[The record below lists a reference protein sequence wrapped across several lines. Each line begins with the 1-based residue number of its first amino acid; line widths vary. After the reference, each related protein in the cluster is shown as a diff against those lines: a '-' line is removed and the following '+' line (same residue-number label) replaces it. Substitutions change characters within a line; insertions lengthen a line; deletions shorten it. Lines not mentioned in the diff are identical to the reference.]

1 MKLFV
6 RERSEYDQIV
16 DKFENSFRKTNF
28 LDETAF
34 ETKDRDLW
42 EHMKKLLSDCNTPYV
57 FSNILVAYKEIP
69 YTEELFQ
76 RITLKETDQK
86 KVIVNKLTGDK
97 TFATTNPMDCKFYE
111 CMYIQSPLNTKK
123 PVKRSIIKNTI
134 KRIKELAQEGY
145 IVFPH
150 VTTFL
155 QNQLKYAN
163 DLGHNDDDIK
173 DLFNI
178 KNSPNIVLVPQLV
191 DGLYYNVDGVRAY
204 PFFTETYH
212 YYKTRLQQ
220 IQFNFKVWNP
230 EGMTYTKALGYFDV
244 GTYKWTDKSTGE
256 IFERDIFYCRFFY
269 KYYNPF
275 MFFEPYEVEMLIK
288 SLENEPLTEKTKEI
302 INNTLLA
309 YYNDL
314 EDGRALFNAAIKDIA
329 IYKKDDKYFEVVE
342 EEEEDDDDDEQ
353 LQARTTPSKNG
364 KEDEEEEK
372 PIKNSTISRRIL
384 SINMLKSFIMG
395 YNEIKFYSFYPH
407 LGDILLGIADDAL
420 NNNKSKTKPKPDS
433 PVRSNT
439 VLQSLQLL
447 ITIKSNSDL
456 FTTNSFT
463 NPWDYP
469 CLVAYKRTIEYDT
482 PKKKKQKV
490 KKSVP
495 IKDRYLSFEEYGLL
509 SANTVKSPET
519 AGIVLNVNPFKCYS
533 KFIKTK

>member
-6 RERSEYDQIV
+6 RERSDYDKIV

-42 EHMKKLLSDCNTPYV
+42 EHMKKLLSDCNTPFV
-57 FSNILVAYKEIP
+57 FSNILVAYREVP

-76 RITLKETDQK
+76 RITLKEIDQK
-86 KVIVNKLTGDK
+86 KTVVNKLTGDK

-111 CMYIQSPLNTKK
+111 CMYIQSPLNSKK
-123 PVKRSIIKNTI
+123 PVKRSSIKNTI
-134 KRIKELAQEGY
+134 KKIKELAQDGY

-163 DLGHNDDDIK
+163 DLGSNDDDVK
-173 DLFNI
+173 DLFNV

-212 YYKTRLQQ
+212 YYKTRLNQ

-275 MFFEPYEVEMLIK
+275 MFFEPYEVEMLMK
-288 SLENEPLTEKTKEI
+288 SLENEPLTESTQEI

-314 EDGRALFNAAIKDIA
+314 EDGRAMFNAAIKDIA
-329 IYKKDDKYFEVVE
+329 IYKKDDRYFEVVE
-342 EEEEDDDDDEQ
+342 EEEELEDDDQ
-353 LQARTTPSKNG
+353 IQAAQSSKPEV
-364 KEDEEEEK
+364 KEEDEEK
-372 PIKNSTISRRIL
+372 ATKNSTISRRIL

-395 YNEIKFYSFYPH
+395 YNGVKFYSFYPH
-407 LGDILLGIADDAL
+407 LGDILLGIADDAY
-420 NNNKSKTKPKPDS
+420 NNNKSKTKPRPDS
-433 PVRSNT
+433 PVRSNA

-469 CLVAYKRTIEYDT
+469 CLIAYKRTIEYDT
-482 PKKKKQKV
+482 PKKKKTNT
-490 KKSVP
+490 KKTVP
-495 IKDRYLSFEEYGLL
+495 IKDRYLSFDEYGLL